1 MTALSDPEERELD
14 STAVAGYL
22 RRNPGFF
29 RQYPELAPALDGPG
43 AATSLVQRQMATL
56 RERNDDLAGRLQEL
70 REVASDNDR
79 IFSAARALSL
89 ALLDVRS
96 ADELD
101 RCLAQHVVGGFRLDH
116 VVCYLAGSLMPALHH
131 LRSVAAGDRPP
142 LPALFDHPAPVC
154 NACRPEEYARL
165 FGERLA
171 GPGSV
176 ALVPSR
182 RGPINATLAIGSR
195 DPGRYTPELATDF
208 LAYLGELLARTL
220 VRIGIA

>member
-1 MTALSDPEERELD
+1 MTALSDREAQELD
-14 STAVAGYL
+14 STTVAGYL

-29 RQYPELAPALDGPG
+29 RQYPELVSALDSP
-43 AATSLVQRQMATL
+43 AAASLVQRQMATL
-56 RERNDDLAGRLQEL
+56 RERNDELALSLQKL
-70 REVASDNDR
+70 RDVAADNDR
-79 IFSAARALSL
+79 IFAAARALSL
-89 ALLDVRS
+89 ALMDARSGQDLDH
-96 ADELD
+96 
-101 RCLAQHVVGGFRLDH
+101 CLGTHVVGGFRLDH
-116 VVCYLAGSLMPALHH
+116 VVCYLAGSTLPPLPH
-131 LRSVAAGDRPP
+131 LRAVAAAERPP
-142 LPALFDHPAPVC
+142 LSALFDHPEPVC

-182 RGPINATLAIGSR
+182 RGPLNATLAIGSR
-195 DPGRYTPELATDF
+195 DPDRYTPELATDF